1 MRVLILCWVIVE
13 FVLIGAVWSRIA
25 KPNGLSRRTVIW
37 LLLGSA
43 VLAAPARL
51 LQGFL
56 LDSLEIS
63 TSVSASGAKNALL
76 AALGVMAPIEQ
87 AALVLVVWP
96 IHRAFRLHNQGA
108 AIAAGILVALGYSM
122 IDGGWMSFTQ
132 PGWLTLARV
141 AVRSAH
147 TAGGCMLWA
156 AAASHDQNH
165 RTHWFAPAWF
175 LAVGVQGFG
184 NHVALGRGPGFGV
197 AALPLLLV
205 IFGGAVSVLRNK
217 SSSPLVVEA
226 DASMDADAEANAE
239 ADGHVRI
246 SLLPRFV
253 ESIPAVKRLSRVS
266 LLPERPT
273 LHQIRVAWK
282 HQHRP
287 ALLHWIAA
295 GALICLGAL
304 FVSIAISVV
313 ASHWFGMDLS
323 RLDDSDVSATGPLLF
338 MGVFVLGAFLIAGY
352 LVALASAADSVFEPG
367 MGAIVAIVIV
377 VALLAIATPVAVIF
391 ALAVAPLASGLA
403 CVGAWFGLQR

>member
-1 MRVLILCWVIVE
+1 MRGFVLCWVLAE
-13 FVLIGAVWSRIA
+13 LLLIGVVWARIA
-25 KPNGLSRRTVIW
+25 KPNGLSRSTVIW
-37 LLLGSA
+37 LLLGAA

-63 TSVSASGAKNALL
+63 ASVTASGTRGALF

-96 IHRAFRLHNQGA
+96 IHRAFRLHSLGA
-108 AIAAGILVALGYSM
+108 AIAAGILVALGYSI
-122 IDGGWMSFTQ
+122 IDGGWMLFTET
-132 PGWLTLARV
+132 GWLTLARIL
-141 AVRSAH
+141 VRSAH
-147 TAGGCMLWA
+147 TVGGCMLWA
-156 AAASHDQNH
+156 AVASYDQSH
-165 RTHWFAPAWF
+165 RKHWFAPAWF

-217 SSSPLVVEA
+217 SKSTSIGDS
-226 DASMDADAEANAE
+226 DASIDDDLGT
-239 ADGHVRI
+239 DGNIRL
-246 SLLPRFV
+246 SRLPRFI
-253 ESIPAVKRLSRVS
+253 ESIPAMRRLSRVS

-273 LHQIRVAWK
+273 IHQIRVAWK

-295 GALICLGAL
+295 GALTCLGAL

-313 ASHWFGMDLS
+313 TSHWFGMDLS

-338 MGVFVLGAFLIAGY
+338 MGIFVLGAFLVAGY

-377 VALLAIATPVAVIF
+377 VALLAIATPAAVIF
-391 ALAVAPLASGLA
+391 ALAIAPLAFGLA